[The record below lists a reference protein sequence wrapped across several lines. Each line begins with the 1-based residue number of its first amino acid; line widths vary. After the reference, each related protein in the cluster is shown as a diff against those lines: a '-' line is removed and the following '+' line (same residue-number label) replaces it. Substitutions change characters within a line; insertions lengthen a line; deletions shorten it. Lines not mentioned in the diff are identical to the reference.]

1 MQMLLML
8 SDGIRP
14 EAQRVRHH
22 HSLLATPPNET
33 SPMNPD
39 NSLISKPI
47 PGLITQLAVPASIG
61 MFFNTMF
68 NVVDTYFS
76 GLIST
81 EAIAALSLSF
91 PVFFVILAV
100 GFGVSTGA
108 TALIAN
114 ALGAGDE
121 KRAQLYAI
129 QSISFS
135 LLLSVI
141 LTLTGLLTA
150 PALFGILGASG
161 TYLAIA
167 LAYINIIFYGLAF
180 FSLNFVFNA
189 ILTAQGDTKSFRN
202 VLIIGFFLN
211 LVFDPWFIYGGLGLP
226 PMGLAGVAWATILIQ
241 FFSAAFMALRVIRS
255 GVICQ
260 ECWSMFVPRWHYFV
274 GIAKQGFPASLN
286 TMSIAI
292 GIFIITWFL
301 SKFGQT
307 AVAAYGIATR
317 VDQIALLP
325 IMGLTTATLTLIGQN
340 NGARRYDRC
349 REVYRKALQYGIF
362 ITTISMVV
370 VFSFPR
376 PIMQIFTEDTA
387 VLDIG
392 AFYLRISAFIYWAYI
407 ILFVSVAA
415 LQGLKRPLYAIWIGL
430 YRQVVA
436 PLVVFYALATLLG
449 MGLSGIWWGIF
460 VVTWSATL
468 FTLLYVRATMN
479 TMFASGVAAS
489 SQGRPATADTLSP

>member
-1 MQMLLML
+1 
-8 SDGIRP
+8 
-14 EAQRVRHH
+14 
-22 HSLLATPPNET
+22 
-33 SPMNPD
+33 MNTD

-47 PGLITQLAVPASIG
+47 PGLLAQLAVPASIG

-114 ALGAGDE
+114 ALGAADE
-121 KRAQLYAI
+121 EKARLYAM

-135 LLLSVI
+135 ILLSI
-141 LTLTGLLTA
+141 LLTLTGLLAA
-150 PALFGILGASG
+150 PTLFRILGASG
-161 TYLAIA
+161 SYLAIA
-167 LAYINIIFYGLAF
+167 LAYINIIFYGMTL
-180 FSLNFVFNA
+180 FSLNFVLNA

-211 LVFDPWFIYGGLGLP
+211 LIFDPWFIYGGLGLP
-226 PMGLAGVAWATILIQ
+226 ALGLAGVAWATVVIQ
-241 FFSAAFMALRVIRS
+241 LFSVLFMTLRAIRS
-255 GVICQ
+255 PLICQ
-260 ECWSMFVPRWHYFV
+260 ECWQLFRPRWTTFKE
-274 GIAKQGFPASLN
+274 IAQQGFPASLN
-286 TMSIAI
+286 TMSIAL

-301 SKFGQT
+301 SQYGQT

-349 REVYRKALQYGIF
+349 REVYATALRYGIL
-362 ITTISMVV
+362 ITTVSGVIVFSLPAKIMAIFTTDAVV
-370 VFSFPR
+370 V
-376 PIMQIFTEDTA
+376 E
-387 VLDIG
+387 IG
-392 AFYLRISAFIYWAYI
+392 AYYLRISAFIYWAYI
-407 ILFVSVAA
+407 ILFVAVAA
-415 LQGLKRPLYAIWIGL
+415 LQGLKRPNYAIWIGL
-430 YRQVVA
+430 YRQVIA
-436 PLVVFYALATLLG
+436 PAAVFYTLATVLG
-449 MGLSGIWWGIF
+449 MGLHGIWWGIF
-460 VVTWSATL
+460 LVTWSATL
-468 FTLLYVRATMN
+468 FTLWYVHFTMRRLFGSVSAPPI
-479 TMFASGVAAS
+479 TA
-489 SQGRPATADTLSP
+489 RP